1 MSFVPCDKS
10 VINTYDVTKRVMKCL
25 RRKNRIPIEKLSIT
39 SDSHLIERGRGREGE
54 GEGER
59 KNIWKENSPYPLSL
73 IWEISSK
80 CL

>member
-39 SDSHLIERGRGREGE
+39 SDRERERERG
-54 GEGER
+54 
-59 KNIWKENSPYPLSL
+59 KIFAKKIASTLFL
-73 IWEISSK
+73 
-80 CL
+80 